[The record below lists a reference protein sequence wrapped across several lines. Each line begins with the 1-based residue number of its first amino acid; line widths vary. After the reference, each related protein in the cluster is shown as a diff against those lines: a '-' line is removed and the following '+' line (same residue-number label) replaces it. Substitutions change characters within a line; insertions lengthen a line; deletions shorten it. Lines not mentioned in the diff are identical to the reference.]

1 MYRLKNSSELKASE
15 DNACLL
21 AYCDNPITK
30 TYEVD
35 KDFSVN
41 VCDKHFKLLTMSRYT
56 S

>member
-1 MYRLKNSSELKASE
+1 MFRLKNSIELKQSKE
-15 DNACLL
+15 NDCLI

-41 VCDKHFKLLTMSRYT
+41 VCDKHFQALSMSRYT